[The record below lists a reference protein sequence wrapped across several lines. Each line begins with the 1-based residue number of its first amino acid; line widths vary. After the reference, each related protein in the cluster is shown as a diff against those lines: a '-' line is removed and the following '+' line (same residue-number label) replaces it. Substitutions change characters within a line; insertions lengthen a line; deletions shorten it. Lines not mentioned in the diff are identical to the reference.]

1 MKISF
6 KITYRTEIG
15 EQLGVM
21 LEGATAPLMLSTD
34 DGEHW
39 SQMMVLREAKPATAS
54 QVLQGITRAAL
65 KTNSFISAAS
75 FQETTKVLSE
85 AAIRGRV
92 DTLEGLKENVICG
105 HPIPAGTGQKEF
117 QEILVAPAVDQQKN
131 LADL

>member
-39 SQMMVLREAKPATAS
+39 SGTHNVEIQSTNMVNYRY
-54 QVLQGITRAAL
+54 V
-65 KTNSFISAAS
+65 
-75 FQETTKVLSE
+75 VC
-85 AAIRGRV
+85 RGV
-92 DTLEGLKENVICG
+92 
-105 HPIPAGTGQKEF
+105 
-117 QEILVAPAVDQQKN
+117 
-131 LADL
+131 